1 MDFAHYIKEHKKK
14 LVIFCLLLF
23 VFLTPRLLGTSLPY
37 HQDEW
42 KNVSA
47 SRSVATAGAFFAH
60 PPLMQM
66 IFVASNFILGD
77 QNMRLLPLFFSVASI
92 VLLYIVV
99 SRRIGERAALWSAL
113 LFAFCFYNILGSLSP
128 DVDGAILP
136 FFFLLSVYAYDRKL
150 LPLLTI
156 SLLIGLLV
164 KLSFILVVGTI
175 LVDYL
180 WQERKVLNTKK
191 IFFSSLA
198 LLAFGALYMAILYFI
213 KAVYP
218 AFDMNIM
225 LGHANQYTG
234 ELGRNWIQII
244 VQGVKSLQYLSPL
257 LLVPLLFI
265 NKDIF
270 KKTRIFFVY
279 LLLGLIFYFVLFD
292 FSRAALDKYLM
303 FTILPLSVICGAILA
318 NIFNSESNISNKQ
331 KTFSVLF
338 GFALAFLLFTLNFL
352 THSIPSLYPKTEWF
366 SKVAHLQW
374 NILNPF
380 HGGSGPLGF
389 YVSFLFIA
397 TSFIASILLGLIGY
411 FKKEWR
417 FQVSITLII
426 VGLSYNI
433 FFAEELL
440 VGRVNGSAPKVL
452 REATSFING
461 NSKIKEVIT
470 YNDIGGYELSK
481 EKKYAGRIYATPES
495 EDGYRK
501 KFAEYTKNKIGYF
514 LVVDIPRINPKSFY
528 GQYFASCQTEF
539 QSKSGEI
546 EAKVYSCR

>member
-180 WQERKVLNTKK
+180 WQERK
-191 IFFSSLA
+191 
-198 LLAFGALYMAILYFI
+198 
-213 KAVYP
+213 
-218 AFDMNIM
+218 
-225 LGHANQYTG
+225 
-234 ELGRNWIQII
+234 
-244 VQGVKSLQYLSPL
+244 
-257 LLVPLLFI
+257 
-265 NKDIF
+265 
-270 KKTRIFFVY
+270 
-279 LLLGLIFYFVLFD
+279 
-292 FSRAALDKYLM
+292 
-303 FTILPLSVICGAILA
+303 LP
-318 NIFNSESNISNKQ
+318 
-331 KTFSVLF
+331 
-338 GFALAFLLFTLNFL
+338 
-352 THSIPSLYPKTEWF
+352 THK
-366 SKVAHLQW
+366 
-374 NILNPF
+374 
-380 HGGSGPLGF
+380 
-389 YVSFLFIA
+389 
-397 TSFIASILLGLIGY
+397 
-411 FKKEWR
+411 
-417 FQVSITLII
+417 
-426 VGLSYNI
+426 
-433 FFAEELL
+433 
-440 VGRVNGSAPKVL
+440 
-452 REATSFING
+452 
-461 NSKIKEVIT
+461 
-470 YNDIGGYELSK
+470 
-481 EKKYAGRIYATPES
+481 
-495 EDGYRK
+495 
-501 KFAEYTKNKIGYF
+501 
-514 LVVDIPRINPKSFY
+514 
-528 GQYFASCQTEF
+528 
-539 QSKSGEI
+539 
-546 EAKVYSCR
+546 